1 MPWKECHV
9 MDERLRF
16 VARRLEG
23 EKMAPLCAEFGISR
37 KTGYKIFDRYKDCGV
52 AAFTDRSRRPY
63 RQANRLPPQL
73 EAVIVRLKR
82 EYPGWGA
89 PKIREKLRRQS
100 TAPHLPAIST
110 VHAVLDRHGLV
121 HRRRRPRRAATGT
134 ALSRPTEPN
143 ALWCADYKGEFMLG
157 DRRYCYPLTI
167 TDFASRYLLTCEAL
181 TTTQEKFAFTAF
193 EQTFRAFG
201 LPETIRTDNGI
212 PFASGQALYGLSK
225 LSVWWLRLG
234 IQIERIQPGQ
244 PQQNGRHERMHLT
257 LKREATKPAGANVL
271 QQQARFDTFV
281 QQFNHDR
288 PHQALA
294 MRVPADVY
302 TRSPRVYRGLEELTY
317 PFHDATFT
325 VTQCG
330 RICFKGRKVN
340 LSHVFAGQNV
350 GVTQV
355 GDRIWLVTF
364 MRYDLG
370 YFDDETCRLEPIDNP
385 FGPKVLPMCS
395 E

>member
-1 MPWKECHV
+1 

-16 VARRLEG
+16 VARLLEG

-52 AAFTDRSRRPY
+52 SAFSDRSRRPQ

-89 PKIREKLRRQS
+89 PKIREKLRGQS
-100 TAPHLPAIST
+100 SAPHLPAIST

-121 HRRRRPRRAATGT
+121 RRRRRRRHQVTGT
-134 ALSRPTEPN
+134 ELSRPTDPN

-181 TTTQEKFAFTAF
+181 STTQEKFAFTVF
-193 EQTFRAFG
+193 ERTFKEFG
-201 LPETIRTDNGI
+201 LPGTIRTDNGV
-212 PFASGQALYGLSK
+212 PFASAHALYGLSK

-234 IQIERIQPGQ
+234 IRIERIQPGH

-257 LKREATKPAGANVL
+257 LKTETTKPAAGNVL
-271 QQQARFDTFV
+271 QQQARFDAFIR
-281 QQFNHDR
+281 QYNQER
-288 PHQALA
+288 PHQALD
-294 MRVPADVY
+294 MKVPADLY
-302 TRSPRVYRGLEELTY
+302 TRSPRVYRGLEDLTY
-317 PFHDATFT
+317 PFHDQT
-325 VTQCG
+325 VTVTGCG

-340 LSHVFAGQNV
+340 FSHVFAGQNV

-355 GDRIWLVTF
+355 GEHIWLVTF
-364 MRYDLG
+364 MQYDLG

-385 FGPKVLPMCS
+385 FGPKVLPMS
-395 E
+395 PE